1 MFTRKKIL
9 IGIAGILAITV
20 IAGGL
25 LVALSPT
32 GISFAQSPTPT
43 APPSSAAPATSGSNN
58 YMDFFLNAL
67 ANRLGVT
74 VDKIKEAYT
83 GAISDTLD
91 QAVKDGK
98 LTQAQADQLKT
109 DLTNRMNQ
117 GLLPKFFGF
126 FGFPRFGP
134 FERFGFGR
142 GGFDGVKGGFELS
155 SFASALNMTQADL
168 TSELQSGKTIAD
180 VAKEKNV
187 DLATVKTSVLNDLKT
202 KLDQSVQNGKLTQT
216 QADGIYNQLSTN
228 FDSFVN
234 RTMPTGPFW
243 RIK

>member
-9 IGIAGILAITV
+9 IGIAGILV
-20 IAGGL
+20 IAVVAGGL
-25 LVALSPT
+25 LVALSPA
-32 GISFAQSPTPT
+32 GISFAQSPSPT
-43 APPSSAAPATSGSNN
+43 APPSSAAPATNGPNN
-58 YMDFFLNAL
+58 YTDFFLNAL
-67 ANRLGVT
+67 ATRLGTT

-91 QAVKDGK
+91 QAVKDGN
-98 LTQAQADQLKT
+98 LTQAQADQIKT
-109 DLTNRMNQ
+109 ELTNRMNE

-142 GGFDGVKGGFELS
+142 GGFFGGKGGFDLS
-155 SFASALNMTQADL
+155 SFATALNMTQADL

-202 KLDQSVQNGKLTQT
+202 KLDQSVQNGMLTQA
-216 QADGIYNQLSTN
+216 QADSVYNQLSTN
-228 FDSFVN
+228 FDTLVN
-234 RTMPTGPFW
+234 QTWPMHPLW
-243 RIK
+243 RFK